1 MPVTGVGASR
11 AAPLELDLE
20 PGDMLAADGIIDR
33 VIVLDTG
40 ADALL
45 GIDKGG
51 EGRGEA
57 MTVVQLGQL
66 DFGYP
71 IVSQRERRAVAETIM
86 ERVRETVVVEGD
98 LVAVFEEG
106 IDGASDHLTLQHH
119 RARAEIRT
127 SVTMVVTVPD
137 LAETRSVDRA
147 IAAEAILADP
157 E

>member
-1 MPVTGVGASR
+1 MPVTGVGTSR

-20 PGDMLAADGIIDR
+20 PGDMLAADRFIDC
-33 VIVLDTG
+33 VIVLDPS

-51 EGRGEA
+51 EGRREA

-66 DFGYP
+66 DFRYP
-71 IVSQRERRAVAETIM
+71 IVAQRERRAVAETIM

-98 LVAVFEEG
+98 RVAVFEEG

-127 SVTMVVTVPD
+127 SVTVVVTVPD